1 MTKAVPG
8 GPGVDH
14 KSLLVQCFFHRISR
28 DCVTTVVLMHW
39 LWWLSITLRT
49 WEVQGSELLIV
60 HMAHLG
66 WTLPA
71 VNSTWGQ
78 QLWQQVSLNLFPSSG
93 KQSGDLSP
101 SAVSMPHAIF
111 LWKPA
116 WPPNWCP
123 LLPAMNVMISCFP
136 WSVLSPLGSA
146 YLSAMGFLP
155 HLPTPTLAGGRV

>member
-14 KSLLVQCFFHRISR
+14 KPLLVQHFFHRLWR
-28 DCVTTVVLMHW
+28 DCITTVVLTHW
-39 LWWLSITLRT
+39 LWWLSITLNT

-60 HMAHLG
+60 HLAHLG
-66 WTLPA
+66 WTLLE

-78 QLWQQVSLNLFPSSG
+78 QLWQQVSPALFPNSG
-93 KQSGDLSP
+93 KPSGDLSP

-111 LWKPA
+111 LWN
-116 WPPNWCP
+116 PPNGCS
-123 LLPAMNVMISCFP
+123 LLPAMYVMIPCFP

-146 YLSAMGFLP
+146 YLSAMHF
-155 HLPTPTLAGGRV
+155 LPTPTLASDRV